1 MTRQFLRKEYLLA
14 AHPTTWFFVWLGALV
29 LAPAYPY
36 SVVFFFAMLAP
47 SLDLVYAKQTNDILY
62 TALLPTGKAGVVR
75 GKVLYTF
82 TFQTVMLLL
91 TIPWA
96 LLRTL
101 YIQTNPAGITANVAY
116 FGFGLLALA
125 VFDYLFLTGFF
136 KTGIKIG
143 WPYFWGTL
151 AALILLG
158 VMETL
163 PHLPGLR
170 WVDSVQPTALLLQS
184 PFLVAGIMAFIT
196 SFFVTMR
203 VSMQNFQRVDL

>member
-1 MTRQFLRKEYLLA
+1 MTLPYLRKEYLLA
-14 AHPTTWFFVWLGALV
+14 AHPTTWFFIWLGALV
-29 LAPAYPY
+29 LVPAYPY

-62 TALLPTGKAGVVR
+62 TALLPAGKAGVVR

-82 TFQTVMLLL
+82 TFQTAMLLL

-101 YIQTNPAGITANVAY
+101 YIQTNHAGINANMTY
-116 FGFGLLALA
+116 FGLGLLALA

-136 KTGIKIG
+136 KTGTKIG

-163 PHLPGLR
+163 PHLPGLS
-170 WVDSVQPTALLLQS
+170 WVNSVQPAALLHQL
-184 PFLVAGIMAFIT
+184 PFLVVGLIAFII
-196 SFFVTMR
+196 SFFWTLR
-203 VSMQNFQRVDL
+203 ISIRNFKRVDL

>member
-1 MTRQFLRKEYLLA
+1 MPNGKA
-14 AHPTTWFFVWLGALV
+14 
-29 LAPAYPY
+29 
-36 SVVFFFAMLAP
+36 
-47 SLDLVYAKQTNDILY
+47 
-62 TALLPTGKAGVVR
+62 GKAGVVR

-82 TFQTVMLLL
+82 TFQTAMLLL

-101 YIQTNPAGITANVAY
+101 YIQTNHAGINANMTY
-116 FGFGLLALA
+116 FGFGLMALA

-136 KTGIKIG
+136 KTGTKIG

-163 PHLPGLR
+163 PHLPGLS
-170 WVDSVQPTALLLQS
+170 WVNSVQPAALLHQL
-184 PFLVAGIMAFIT
+184 PFLVVGLIAFII
-196 SFFVTMR
+196 SFFWTLR
-203 VSMQNFQRVDL
+203 ISIRNFKRVDL